1 MITKYII
8 PCLVFLIVSIQAFSQ
23 TNQLSS
29 SPYSLYGLG
38 LSNETTTGSLNGLG
52 GLGIAIPTKTF
63 INNSNPA
70 SFGSMLQ
77 NSFFFDFGLKAQNN
91 LISEGNNKNS
101 NIIANFSNIALG
113 FPVTKRSA
121 FGVTLIPL
129 TNVGYSISGIETN
142 IEGSS
147 NSIFITN
154 INGKGGINDLKLNYG
169 YAFTTK
175 FRLGISASALFGQ
188 ITETETD
195 YLPNNSFVIENVSN
209 YNGFRVGAGFQ
220 YDILKN
226 TSIGATVNLP
236 VSLNGSK
243 LSTIT
248 LYTSESAADLSENTQ
263 TTIDAFK
270 LPLEIGFGFQTAFKK
285 YFNLNVDYKKSYWNN
300 TNQTDQLG
308 KYVNQDAFG
317 IGIQYATE
325 KKMSKFFNNLEYRLG
340 YNFNNGNLEVNH
352 QRIQNSGFNLGF
364 GIPLNNGTSSMIN
377 VGYTYGNKGKITNG
391 LIKENY
397 HLITLNLSL
406 EGIWFVKRKID

>member
-8 PCLVFLIVSIQAFSQ
+8 PCFVLVMVSIQAIAQ

-38 LSNETTTGSLNGLG
+38 LSNETTTGTLNGLG
-52 GLGIAIPTKTF
+52 GFGIAMPSKTF

-77 NSFFFDFGLKAQNN
+77 NSFFFDFGLKTQTN
-91 LISEGNNKNS
+91 LISERSNRNS
-101 NIIANFSNIALG
+101 NIIANFSNIALA
-113 FPVTKRSA
+113 FPVTKQSA
-121 FGVTLIPL
+121 FGITLLPL

-147 NSIFITN
+147 NGIFITN

-169 YAFTTK
+169 YAFTNK
-175 FRLGISASALFGQ
+175 FRLGITASVLFGQ
-188 ITETETD
+188 ITETETN
-195 YLPNNSFVIENVSN
+195 YLPNNSFVIEDVNN
-209 YNGFRVGAGFQ
+209 YSGFRVGTGFQ
-220 YDILKN
+220 YDVLKN
-226 TSIGATVNLP
+226 TSVGATINLP
-236 VSLNGSK
+236 TSLNGNKS
-243 LSTIT
+243 STIT
-248 LYTSESAADLSENTQ
+248 LYTLESTTDLTENTE

-270 LPLEIGFGFQTAFKK
+270 LPLELGFGLQTSFKK
-285 YFNLNVDYKKSYWNN
+285 YFNINVDYKKSYWSN
-300 TNQTDQLG
+300 TTQTDQLG
-308 KYVNQDAFG
+308 TYVDQDAFG
-317 IGIQYATE
+317 IGIQYAAE

-340 YNFNNGNLEVNH
+340 YSFNNGNLVVNQ

-377 VGYTYGNKGKITNG
+377 VGYTYGNKGQITNG

-397 HLITLNLSL
+397 HLVSLNLSL